1 LMIIPNKKFNYIVRI
16 LTNFKGEIK

>member
-1 LMIIPNKKFNYIVRI
+1 IPNKKFNYIVRI